1 MFDIDIVDLYREKL
15 ELVTFYIFQKEFL
28 NQTMFIN

>member
-15 ELVTFYIFQKEFL
+15 DLVTFYIFQIEIFKS
-28 NQTMFIN
+28 NYVH